1 MRILSII
8 IPAYNEEASIGTLL
22 EKIDQVDLES
32 VGVSKEVIVVDD
44 CSSDRTGE
52 IAKQHK
58 NVSYYLQPE
67 NRGKG
72 SAVKR
77 GISVSTGDWV
87 LVQDADLEY
96 EPNDYIPMVEEA
108 SHDPEHTSIYGSRLL
123 GQAVFSPEG
132 KLIKSKH
139 RDQKFVNWFANRLLT
154 LFAFMLLGKW
164 ITDTL
169 TAYKLYPGKLIRS
182 YNIVTSG
189 FETDHELTTFLIR
202 SNIKIIE
209 VPIHYYPRSVDEG
222 KKIKTT
228 DFFIALITFLR
239 FRFRRLS

>member
-96 EPNDYIPMVEEA
+96 EPNDYIPMVEKA
-108 SHDPEHTSIYGSRLL
+108 SHDPEQTSIYGKGRLYSL
-123 GQAVFSPEG
+123 RKESS
-132 KLIKSKH
+132 SK
-139 RDQKFVNWFANRLLT
+139 ANT
-154 LFAFMLLGKW
+154 G
-164 ITDTL
+164 
-169 TAYKLYPGKLIRS
+169 IRS
-182 YNIVTSG
+182 SSTGLPTACLRSLPLCCLVSG
-189 FETDHELTTFLIR
+189 
-202 SNIKIIE
+202 S
-209 VPIHYYPRSVDEG
+209 PIP
-222 KKIKTT
+222 
-228 DFFIALITFLR
+228 
-239 FRFRRLS
+239 

>member
-1 MRILSII
+1 MRTISIV

-32 VGVSKEVIVVDD
+32 AGVKKEVIVVDD

-52 IAKQHK
+52 IVRQHK

-96 EPNDYIPMVEEA
+96 EPNDYIPMIEEA
-108 SHDPEHTSIYGSRLL
+108 NHDPEHTAIYGSRLL
-123 GQAVFSPEG
+123 GQIEFSPGG

-139 RDQKFVNWFANRLLT
+139 REQKFVNWFANRLLT
-154 LFAFMLLGKW
+154 IFAFMLLGKW

-182 YNIVTSG
+182 YEIVTSG
-189 FETDHELTTFLIR
+189 FETDHELTMFLIR
-202 SNIKIIE
+202 SGIKIIE

-228 DFFIALITFLR
+228 DFFIALITLLR
-239 FRFRRLS
+239 FRFRRSP

>member
-1 MRILSII
+1 
-8 IPAYNEEASIGTLL
+8 
-22 EKIDQVDLES
+22 
-32 VGVSKEVIVVDD
+32 
-44 CSSDRTGE
+44 
-52 IAKQHK
+52 
-58 NVSYYLQPE
+58 
-67 NRGKG
+67 
-72 SAVKR
+72 
-77 GISVSTGDWV
+77 
-87 LVQDADLEY
+87 
-96 EPNDYIPMVEEA
+96 
-108 SHDPEHTSIYGSRLL
+108 
-123 GQAVFSPEG
+123 
-132 KLIKSKH
+132 
-139 RDQKFVNWFANRLLT
+139 
-154 LFAFMLLGKW
+154 MLLGKW

-189 FETDHELTTFLIR
+189 FETDHELTVFLIR

>member
-1 MRILSII
+1 MRTLSIV
-8 IPAYNEEASIGTLL
+8 IPAYNEEASIGALL
-22 EKIDQVDLES
+22 EKIDQVELQS
-32 VGVSKEVIVVDD
+32 IGVNKEVIVVDD

-52 IAKQHK
+52 IVKQHK

-67 NRGKG
+67 NHGKG

-77 GISVSTGDWV
+77 GISASTGDWV

-96 EPNDYIPMVEEA
+96 EPNDYIPMIEEA
-108 SHDPEHTSIYGSRLL
+108 NHDPEHISIYGSRLL
-123 GQAVFSPEG
+123 GQIVFSPEG
-132 KLIKSKH
+132 KRIKSKH
-139 RDQKFVNWFANRLLT
+139 KDQKFVNWLANRLLT
-154 LFAFMLLGKW
+154 VFAFMLFGKW

-169 TAYKLYPGKLIRS
+169 TAYKLYPGKLVRS

-189 FETDHELTTFLIR
+189 FETDHELTAFLIR
-202 SNIKIIE
+202 SNINIKE
-209 VPIHYYPRSVDEG
+209 VPIHYYPRSVEDG